1 MLFEQR
7 MYAHVKFLELMAE
20 LYENEFE
27 DFFHRLMCLRYPDFL
42 DVRTAGSLGDR
53 SADGLSLH
61 SRKLYACY
69 APQTVKPY
77 KIRKKFDGDL
87 SGALAKRN
95 GEFDTFV
102 FVHNDRRGVHPEVTS
117 LLASARDSMP
127 SLRFEQ
133 MGTRRLWRECM
144 QLDQMETE
152 DVLRCEIPIKD
163 TTFGIGME
171 DLAPLLKQ
179 LQDIRAESNPL
190 MSLPDVPVEKLDF
203 NRIEGADRED
213 LLRGMRQSYLVD
225 AFYAGSRNELEHDEV
240 AEGFRLY
247 YQQVRRDYSD
257 ADDVLWQLKMYF
269 LGNAQPRPK
278 VLRAALVV
286 LAHFFERCDIFETP
300 PAGWQPGIGLTA

>member
-69 APQTVKPY
+69 APQTVKPD

-87 SGALAKRN
+87 SGAVTKRN

-117 LLASARDSMP
+117 LLASARNSVP

-133 MGTRRLWRECM
+133 MGTRRLWHECM
-144 QLDQMETE
+144 QLDQMAAE

-190 MSLPDVPVEKLDF
+190 MSLPDVPIEKLDF

-225 AFYAGSRNELEHDEV
+225 AFYSRHPERAGARRGRGGLPPVLPAGTSRLQRRRRRPLAAQDVLPGERPAPAEGAARRPCCPGALLRTMRHLRDATHAAGSRTS
-240 AEGFRLY
+240 G
-247 YQQVRRDYSD
+247 
-257 ADDVLWQLKMYF
+257 
-269 LGNAQPRPK
+269 
-278 VLRAALVV
+278 
-286 LAHFFERCDIFETP
+286 
-300 PAGWQPGIGLTA
+300 